1 MSANNGPPR
10 PAFLW
15 KSCRVRQTSSPT
27 GSSFNHLVLGSELNS
42 QTEFFHINLMASHQ
56 LSNHVRKYRKRSA
69 LSQRD
74 VAYLLGVKSGSKV
87 CRYERFTREPGFS
100 TALAYEA
107 IFQVAVSELFPGLYQ
122 RIEAGV
128 RARAKRLMGRK
139 CNGKPRRDSIRR
151 RQTLAAIACVD
162 FEQESTPE

>member
-1 MSANNGPPR
+1 
-10 PAFLW
+10 
-15 KSCRVRQTSSPT
+15 
-27 GSSFNHLVLGSELNS
+27 
-42 QTEFFHINLMASHQ
+42 MASHQ

-74 VAYLLGVKSGSKV
+74 VAYLLGVASGSKV

-128 RARAKRLMGRK
+128 RARAKRLMERK
-139 CNGKPRRDSIRR
+139 SDGKPSRGSMRR

-162 FEQESTPE
+162 SKPLLKPE